1 MSSLS
6 LVLLLMESSTAD
18 SITAT
23 PLPKTNRDGS
33 EHSRGSL
40 GRVEFRSKVCSSPF
54 SHWQTEAKSLNPNW
68 PGVWGKAEPQNPWA
82 WFQTLQLKPMF
93 EGKVI
98 EGWAAA

>member
-33 EHSRGSL
+33 ERSRVSL
-40 GRVEFRSKVCSSPF
+40 GRVECGSKVCS
-54 SHWQTEAKSLNPNW
+54 
-68 PGVWGKAEPQNPWA
+68 
-82 WFQTLQLKPMF
+82 
-93 EGKVI
+93 
-98 EGWAAA
+98 